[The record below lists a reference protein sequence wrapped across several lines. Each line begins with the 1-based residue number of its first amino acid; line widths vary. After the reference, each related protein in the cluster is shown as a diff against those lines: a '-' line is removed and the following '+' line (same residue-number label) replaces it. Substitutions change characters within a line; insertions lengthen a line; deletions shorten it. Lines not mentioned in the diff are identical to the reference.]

1 MNWGGGPILNSMRRL
16 NIHVEGQTEEEFV
29 NEILSGHLAQKGFHS
44 VTARLIGNARL
55 RASRGGIRSWQSTKK
70 EIGNH
75 LKSDP
80 QCVVSTM
87 VDYYA
92 LPSAGPNAW
101 PGRAESARLNHQAK
115 ATHLEKALLE
125 DMQLSVGDRFGPLR
139 FVPFVLMHEFE
150 ALLFSDCGAFSR
162 GILRP
167 ELEPMFQE
175 IRNQFDTPEEINDS
189 PQTAPSKRI
198 ENLAIAYNKPIHGIR
213 AVREIGLARI
223 REECPHFNSWITKLE
238 SMGC

>member
-1 MNWGGGPILNSMRRL
+1 MRRL
-16 NIHVEGQTEEEFV
+16 HIHVEGQTEEEFV
-29 NEILSGHLAQKGFHS
+29 KDVLSGHLAQKGFHS
-44 VTARLIGNARL
+44 VTARLIGNARH
-55 RASRGGIRSWQSTKK
+55 RASRGGIKSWQSAKK

-75 LKSDP
+75 LKSDSG
-80 QCVVSTM
+80 CVVSTM

-92 LPSAGPNAW
+92 LPSSGTNAW
-101 PGRAESARLNHQAK
+101 PGRAESAGLNHQAT
-115 ATHLEKALLE
+115 ATQLEKALLE
-125 DMQLSVGDRFGPLR
+125 DVQIDLGDSFNPLR

-162 GILRP
+162 GIFRP
-167 ELEPMFQE
+167 DLEPKLQE

-198 ENLAIAYNKPIHGIR
+198 ENLAFGYNKPFHGIL
-213 AVREIGLARI
+213 AVHEIGLVRI

-238 SMGC
+238 LMGEKFLTRSA